1 MRAPAR
7 KVAEMCEAVVYIERE
22 GRREKLMDDVVEVRP
37 EEGKLLLV
45 DVFGEQKLVSARI
58 KEARLIDHEILLAE
72 KGK

>member
-1 MRAPAR
+1 
-7 KVAEMCEAVVYIERE
+7 MCEAVVYIERE